1 MPRFSNF
8 AVVFS
13 MLLFIQASMMTVQAM
28 PSSERRTAA
37 PRMCKC
43 YGPHEFF
50 EIR

>member
-37 PRMCKC
+37 PRMCVFQDKL
-43 YGPHEFF
+43 FA
-50 EIR
+50 RAN